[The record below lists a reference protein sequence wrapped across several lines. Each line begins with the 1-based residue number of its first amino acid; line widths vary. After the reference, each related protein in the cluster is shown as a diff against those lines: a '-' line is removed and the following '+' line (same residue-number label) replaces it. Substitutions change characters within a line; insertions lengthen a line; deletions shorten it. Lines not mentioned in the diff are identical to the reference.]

1 MTTLT
6 STSKLPRIGILGAG
20 HVGPA
25 IGRVAIEAGYP
36 VSIAG
41 SGDPARIAL
50 ITQILVPGA
59 KADWP
64 AQVAA
69 DADIVILAIPLHRFK
84 DFDPSLVEGKV
95 VVDLMNYW
103 APIDGTQTLFEN
115 PRYGSSEIVQ
125 QRLSSAKVVKSFN
138 HAGYHEIEA
147 DRRPAGSPDRL
158 ALGVAGD
165 DPAAVEMVAA
175 LVENIGYDAVLLD
188 GLDHG
193 RILEPGGPVF
203 GASLTRQQF
212 EGVLSEKSAA

>member
-1 MTTLT
+1 MTSPT
-6 STSKLPRIGILGAG
+6 STTTLPRIGILGAG

-41 SGDPARIAL
+41 SGDPAKIAL

-69 DADIVILAIPLHRFK
+69 EADIVILAIPLHKFNT
-84 DFDPSLVEGKV
+84 FDPSLVAGKV

-103 APIDGTQTLFEN
+103 APIDGTQQLFED

-125 QRLSSAKVVKSFN
+125 RHLSGSRVVKSFN

-147 DRRPAGSPDRL
+147 ERRPAGSPDRL

-165 DPAAVEMVAA
+165 DRKAVELVAA

-188 GLDHG
+188 SLHEG

-203 GASLTRQQF
+203 GASLTKEQF
-212 EGVLSEKSAA
+212 AQVLTEKTAA